1 MMVTLDG
8 LGDVGIAICAL
19 LIMTLFLKVLLLT
32 SRANMPRLN
41 LALNVA
47 IVPLLV
53 LFLLNLVLELM

>member
-1 MMVTLDG
+1 M
-8 LGDVGIAICAL
+8 GIAICAL
-19 LIMTLFLKVLLLT
+19 LIVTLFLKVLLLT
-32 SRANMPRLN
+32 SRVKMPRLN